1 MTLSSDFHSLRNVQ
15 EWLKRMRDECASA
28 GFAYARATPPGWT
41 GPASTAFDDYRHRA
55 RMRWLDVSDAFGV
68 AHDAVETYL
77 YTRVEV
83 DRLVEFAEPAQR
95 ERLRRQLADEERLA
109 VVTVDKAT
117 EELWLVRSELPER
130 VEAVV
135 IPPPVPRPVPPR
147 PPSRAEDFMNRP
159 HVETV
164 LTTYA
169 IAARYPSWQRHR

>member
-1 MTLSSDFHSLRNVQ
+1 MSLSADFHSLHTAQ

-28 GFAYARATPPGWT
+28 GSAYAKATPPGWT
-41 GPASTAFDDYRHRA
+41 GPASTAFDEYRYRA
-55 RMRWLDVSDAFGV
+55 RMRWLGVSDAFGA

-83 DRLVEFAEPAQR
+83 DRLVEFADPAQR
-95 ERLRRQLADEERLA
+95 DRLRRQLADEERLA
-109 VVTVDKAT
+109 VTTVDRAT
-117 EELWLVRSELPER
+117 EELWQVRSELPER
-130 VEAVV
+130 AQAVLV
-135 IPPPVPRPVPPR
+135 PPPVPPPVPPR
-147 PPSRAEDFMNRP
+147 RPSRTDDFMNRP